1 MNTQLLDQ
9 AKALNV
15 DEQIEL
21 VEAIRDGIIRRGAV
35 PPLTDAQ
42 KTELD
47 RRLADHLANPNDT
60 VSWNEVKTDVLAK
73 FNKLE
78 VSHVTNC

>member
-1 MNTQLLDQ
+1 MNPQLLEQ

-21 VEAIRDGIIRRGAV
+21 VEAIWDGIVNRGAV
-35 PPLTDAQ
+35 PFLTDVQEA
-42 KTELD
+42 ELD

-78 VSHVTNC
+78 VS